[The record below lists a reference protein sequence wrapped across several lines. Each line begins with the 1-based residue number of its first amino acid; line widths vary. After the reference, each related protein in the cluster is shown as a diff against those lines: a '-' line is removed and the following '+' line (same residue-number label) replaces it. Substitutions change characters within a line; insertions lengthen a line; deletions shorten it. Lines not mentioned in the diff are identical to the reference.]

1 MTLEL
6 FAKNTSAEPNE
17 QTFGYS
23 AVNGGY
29 HTIIIKDKTRP
40 LSPKAMPGEGSYT
53 ETQYVQLT
61 AQEDCDIYYS
71 LYGEEPQLYRDKI
84 TIDKT
89 TTVTCYAQRRSNGK
103 KSNTVR
109 FEYKIIPKAP
119 FMFIGDGEQKELVP
133 NIYNHDK
140 KFTVYVSDK
149 DVFGDIAVGSEIYY
163 TFSNVSAENITR
175 ADDPKTGWVMLDAQN
190 KSIEI
195 TSKTTVRLVTKR
207 LDEFSEV
214 SRYQLGI
221 KPAAPTASERTGEY
235 NKKIKAALDCTTENT
250 EIYYTTDGS
259 DPRVSNTRLQ
269 AYDSLDSEKISIRK
283 DTVVKAVVLK
293 NGEKYSSVVTGTYEF
308 VNKKPPKPIA
318 TLPQGRYTKKIGDDT
333 RIETHFAEGSKVYY
347 TISYEGKFE
356 PDPIPNV
363 AGIEYDGLA
372 VEIKGHTIIKAVAV
386 NNFGVKSDVAVFEY
400 IAEPEAPRAAPS
412 ATIGKNRLPV
422 VPVSAVV
429 GSIVK
434 YEVNGAENEI
444 VCDSGK
450 FYIDMQTGNAY
461 ADSECRQLLA
471 ESSANVS
478 ARAELKIKSELCGVE
493 SAQNSYTYK
502 LSDEANVLAQ
512 PYAYTATGEYE
523 EVSADDDGNLLY
535 IRLYSLNSGDVI
547 KYMLNNSGNWVD
559 YEAGDVIKIK
569 NDTIL
574 RVRSEKD
581 GEYSTTA
588 SYVYTFVPLRRLLRL
603 NREDIP

>member
-1 MTLEL
+1 M
-6 FAKNTSAEPNE
+6 
-17 QTFGYS
+17 
-23 AVNGGY
+23 
-29 HTIIIKDKTRP
+29 
-40 LSPKAMPGEGSYT
+40 
-53 ETQYVQLT
+53 
-61 AQEDCDIYYS
+61 
-71 LYGEEPQLYRDKI
+71 
-84 TIDKT
+84 
-89 TTVTCYAQRRSNGK
+89 
-103 KSNTVR
+103 
-109 FEYKIIPKAP
+109 
-119 FMFIGDGEQKELVP
+119 P

-250 EIYYTTDGS
+250 EIYYTLDGS

-269 AYDSLDSEKISIRK
+269 ADDSLDSEKISIRK

-356 PDPIPNV
+356 PDLIPNV
-363 AGIEYDGLA
+363 VGIEYDGLA

-429 GSIVK
+429 GSMVK

-471 ESSANVS
+471 EKGVATGYPDGEFKPQGNLS
-478 ARAELKIKSELCGVE
+478 RAEFAALICRFAGLDEAEGENPFSDLE
-493 SAQNSYTYK
+493 SSHWAYRNILALAKAGLVNGYDDGTEREITRAEVMCVINK
-502 LSDEANVLAQ
+502 LLGRSVSDEYVKSSEFN
-512 PYAYTATGEYE
+512 PYTDLERDKWYYGNALEATVTHDYYL
-523 EVSADDDGNLLY
+523 DDDG
-535 IRLYSLNSGDVI
+535 VEI
-547 KYMLNNSGNWVD
+547 KWEGC
-559 YEAGDVIKIK
+559 K
-569 NDTIL
+569 
-574 RVRSEKD
+574 
-581 GEYSTTA
+581 
-588 SYVYTFVPLRRLLRL
+588 
-603 NREDIP
+603 